1 MSRWD
6 DASFD
11 SEKYNLAADNEEV
24 RLLKKFED
32 YKKLEKIEFEKRN
45 SPQFENPQK
54 TRVFGRY
61 LHAMAIIQGII
72 VAGFSTTLMFI
83 EFISTDIKFS
93 LMSLAAVA
101 LAGEIVIISMYFR
114 KNTLKNIQQK
124 SSIQFERRTEFD
136 GI

>member
-72 VAGFSTTLMFI
+72 VAGFSTILMFI

-114 KNTLKNIQQK
+114 KNTLKNLQQK

>member
-45 SPQFENPQK
+45 SPQFENSQK

-72 VAGFSTTLMFI
+72 VAGFSTILMFI

-114 KNTLKNIQQK
+114 KNTLKNVQQK

>member
-1 MSRWD
+1 
-6 DASFD
+6 
-11 SEKYNLAADNEEV
+11 
-24 RLLKKFED
+24 
-32 YKKLEKIEFEKRN
+32 
-45 SPQFENPQK
+45 
-54 TRVFGRY
+54 
-61 LHAMAIIQGII
+61 MAVIQGII
-72 VAGFSTTLMFI
+72 VAGFSTSLMFI

-114 KNTLKNIQQK
+114 KNTLKNVQQQ

>member
-11 SEKYNLAADNEEV
+11 NDRYNLASDNEET

-32 YKKLEKIEFEKRN
+32 YKELEKVEFEKRN
-45 SPQFENPQK
+45 SPQIMSEKKPG
-54 TRVFGRY
+54 VFGRY
-61 LHAMAIIQGII
+61 LHAMAVIQGII
-72 VAGFSTTLMFI
+72 ITAFTTSLLLV

-93 LMSLAAVA
+93 IMSLAAVA
-101 LAGEIVIISMYFR
+101 LAGEVVVISIYLR
-114 KNTLKNIQQK
+114 KKLKTSTLNL
-124 SSIQFERRTEFD
+124 STQFEQKTEFD